1 MSHAFKT
8 FTANVSRIVCLALVV
23 LLLPS
28 ATSADT
34 ITLLPSRDTTLFQE
48 APSNSDGAG
57 RSMFVGK
64 DAQGPSR
71 RALIGFD
78 IAGNIP
84 AGAIVTSV
92 QLRLIL
98 EGKAQNES
106 MMRPLELRRLLADWG
121 EGSTGQGTGGLGTGR
136 GFATPANGTTA
147 TWSHRFYNT
156 VLWANAGGDFADTA
170 SGGTMV
176 GIIPNMPA
184 VFDSTPG
191 MVNDVQS
198 WLDSP
203 ANNFGWLLLGDELSA
218 HAARR
223 FFTRE
228 AANMASRPTL
238 VVAFTPPNLAA
249 THLAISAPASITAGS
264 PFDVTV
270 TALDNNGNVAP
281 GYTGTVTFAST
292 DPHPGVL
299 PADYS
304 FTAGDQG
311 KHTFSGVML
320 FTAGSQTLSSQDVA
334 DSSIVSSATIAVAS
348 APADHLLI
356 TAPQS
361 AVSGTPFDVTVTA
374 LDPYGNVDANYSGTV
389 TWASSDT
396 DPGVMLPAD
405 YQFQAADNGM
415 HAFPGAVALVTLG
428 DQSLTA
434 TDTVSGIT
442 ALATVIVG
450 SGPP

>member
-1 MSHAFKT
+1 MSYAFEASAT
-8 FTANVSRIVCLALVV
+8 NVSRFLYLALLV

-64 DAQGPSR
+64 DAQGPTR
-71 RALIGFD
+71 RVLIGFD

-84 AGAIVTSV
+84 PGSIVTSV
-92 QLRLIL
+92 QLRLVL

-106 MMRPLELRRLLADWG
+106 MMRPIELRRLLADWG
-121 EGSTGQGTGGLGTGR
+121 EGTTGQGMGGAGTGR

-147 TWSHRFYNT
+147 TWSHSFYNT
-156 VLWANAGGDFADTA
+156 VPWTNAGGDFAETA
-170 SGGTMV
+170 SGITMV
-176 GIIPNMPA
+176 GLTPNMPA
-184 VFDSTPG
+184 VWDSTPA

-198 WLDSP
+198 WLDHP
-203 ANNFGWLLLGDELSA
+203 AGNFGWLLLGDESQPRS
-218 HAARR
+218 ARR

-228 AANMASRPTL
+228 AANMASRPT
-238 VVAFTPPNLAA
+238 VAITFTPPNLAA
-249 THLAISAPASITAGS
+249 TRLAVSAPASLTAGS

-270 TALDNNGNVAP
+270 TALDNNGNIAP
-281 GYTGTVTFAST
+281 GYTGTVTFTSPDA
-292 DPHPGVL
+292 HPGVL
-299 PADYS
+299 PADYT

-311 KHTFSGVML
+311 KHTFSGVIL
-320 FTAGSQTLSSQDVA
+320 FTAGSQSLSAQDTA
-334 DSSIVSSATIAVAS
+334 DSSITSSATIAVAA

-356 TAPQS
+356 TALQS
-361 AVSGTPFDVTVTA
+361 AVSGTSFDVMVTA
-374 LDPYGNVDANYSGTV
+374 LDAYGNVATDYSGTV

-396 DPGVMLPAD
+396 DPGIMLPAD
-405 YQFQAADNGM
+405 YPFQAADSGM
-415 HAFPGAVALVTLG
+415 HAFPVGVTLITIG

-442 ALATVIVG
+442 GLATVTV
-450 SGPP
+450 GPP

>member
-1 MSHAFKT
+1 MSHAFET
-8 FTANVSRIVCLALVV
+8 FAANVSRILCLALVV

-34 ITLLPSRDTTLFQE
+34 ITLVSSRDTTLFQE

-57 RSMFVGK
+57 RSMFVG
-64 DAQGPSR
+64 DAQGPTR

-84 AGAIVTSV
+84 AGSIVTSV
-92 QLRLIL
+92 QLGLVL

-106 MMRPLELRRLLADWG
+106 MMRPIELRRLLADWA
-121 EGSTGQGTGGLGTGR
+121 EGTTGQGTGGLGTGR
-136 GFATPANGTTA
+136 GFPTPANGTTA

-156 VLWANAGGDFADTA
+156 VPWTAAGGDFAETA
-170 SGGTMV
+170 SGITMV
-176 GIIPNMPA
+176 GLIPNMPT
-184 VFDSTPG
+184 VWDSTPA

-203 ANNFGWLLLGDELSA
+203 ATNFGWLLLGDEFTA

-228 AANMASRPTL
+228 AANMAFRPTL

-249 THLAISAPASITAGS
+249 TRLAVSAPASITAGS

-281 GYTGTVTFAST
+281 GYTGTVTFTST

-299 PADYS
+299 PADYT

-320 FTAGSQTLSSQDVA
+320 FTAGSQTVSSQDTA
-334 DSSIVSSATIAVAS
+334 NSSITSSATIAVAA

-356 TAPQS
+356 TVPQS

-396 DPGVMLPAD
+396 DPGVMLPVD
-405 YQFQAADNGM
+405 YPFQAADSGM
-415 HAFPGAVALVTLG
+415 HAFPGAVALFTVG

-442 ALATVIVG
+442 GLATVTVG
-450 SGPP
+450 PSP